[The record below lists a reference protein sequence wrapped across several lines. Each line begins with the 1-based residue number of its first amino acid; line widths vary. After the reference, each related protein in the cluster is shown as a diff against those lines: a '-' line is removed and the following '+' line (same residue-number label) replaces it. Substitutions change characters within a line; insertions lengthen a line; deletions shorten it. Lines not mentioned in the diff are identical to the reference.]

1 MATVTLGPFPGL
13 NPRYER
19 SRRGDGYA
27 DTALDVDVSDGTL
40 RPWYENLTIAE
51 TETHN
56 GYFCRCDWLDLTECQ
71 IATTHIGRCEE
82 VVISGD
88 GSNTIGACG
97 QDRCDIRVPCPPSAP
112 TVTATAVDTDRDT
125 RQTQYSYSYKTQSGY
140 ETGLSY
146 PSIPVT
152 QSPTITPTI
161 SDFATPP
168 DSQCVTEICI
178 YRLMTGYRSGT
189 EEQRE
194 DLTGWV
200 RVTSVPV
207 GTLAFTDSIT
217 DLNAWQAITHETRQE
232 APEDLDHVQAFG
244 DGDRLIGHTCDAV
257 YQSMPGEPHWWPT
270 QFETTL
276 HQQITGLAV
285 HRNFA
290 AAFTPEGVY
299 LIPPGD
305 AAELT
310 CQRPRFCDDA
320 PRPLISHDTKRW
332 TTTKTSIVYVS
343 DEGII
348 ELSGDGGWRNLTQ
361 QWFNVDDWRRT
372 APETMRIGYD
382 GKRLFFTSDTHSH
395 LLQLM
400 GENSQL
406 TELSDR
412 PERYITSPTGELLML
427 QNNQVEQFN
436 SGDLRREGKWS
447 KMAVTPLVRYRHYQV
462 DVAGLA
468 LLSVN
473 GSTTIVSGSCTK
485 GKLAKYKKS
494 RKQAIEICTGVEL
507 FKLNLASSIRELHDA
522 PF

>member
-19 SRRGDGYA
+19 SRRGDGFA
-27 DTALDVDVSDGTL
+27 DIARDVDLSDGTL
-40 RPWYENLTIAE
+40 RPWYENLPIAE

-56 GYFCRCDWLDLTECQ
+56 GYFCGCDWIDLPACQ

-97 QDRCDIRVPCPPSAP
+97 QDRCDIRVPCPPNAP
-112 TVTATAVDTDRDT
+112 TVTATGADTDRDT
-125 RQTQYSYSYKTQSGY
+125 HQTQYAYTYKTKSGY

-146 PSIPVT
+146 PSPAVQQGPDSTPV
-152 QSPTITPTI
+152 IGG
-161 SDFATPP
+161 FVTPP
-168 DSQCVTEICI
+168 DSQCVEKICI
-178 YRLMTGYRSGT
+178 YRLMTGYRSGA

-194 DLTGWV
+194 ELTGWV
-200 RVTSVPV
+200 RVASAPV
-207 GTLAFTDSIT
+207 GTLAFTDTIT
-217 DLNAWQAITHETRQE
+217 DLNAQQAITHETRQE
-232 APEDLDHVQAFG
+232 APEDLDHVQVFG

-285 HRNFA
+285 HRSFA

-299 LIPPGD
+299 LIGQGD

-310 CQRPRFCDDA
+310 CQRPRFCEDA
-320 PRPLISHDTKRW
+320 PRPLISHDTRRW
-332 TTTKTSIVYVS
+332 TTTKTSIIYVS

-348 ELSGDGGWRNLTQ
+348 ELSGDGGWRNITEA
-361 QWFNVDDWRRT
+361 WFNLDDWRSM
-372 APETMRIGYD
+372 APETMRVGYD
-382 GKRLFFTSDTHSH
+382 SNRLFFTSDTHSY
-395 LLQLM
+395 LLQM
-400 GENSQL
+400 QGENSLL
-406 TELSDR
+406 TEISDT
-412 PERYITSPTGELLML
+412 PERYINSPTGELLML
-427 QNNQVEQFN
+427 QNNQVEQFS
-436 SGDLRREGKWS
+436 SGDLRREGKWG
-447 KMAVTPLVRYRHYQV
+447 KMAVTKLTRYRHYQV

-468 LLSVN
+468 AVIIN
-473 GSTTIVSGSCTK
+473 GAETTVSGQCTID
-485 GKLAKYKKS
+485 KLHKYKKS
-494 RKQAIEICTGVEL
+494 RKQTIKLCTRDEV
-507 FKLNLASSIRELHDA
+507 FKLNMASSIRELHDA